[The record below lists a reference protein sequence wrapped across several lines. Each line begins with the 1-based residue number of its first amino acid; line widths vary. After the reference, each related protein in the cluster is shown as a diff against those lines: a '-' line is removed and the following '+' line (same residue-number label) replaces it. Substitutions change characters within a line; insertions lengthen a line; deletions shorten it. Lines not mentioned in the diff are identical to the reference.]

1 MPYKQK
7 TVKEAP
13 VTTGKR
19 QGKVLLADTIGRSL
33 YLHQTRMDRDNSC
46 SEPLHISE
54 PGQLFGSKSPAS
66 QWLLVPNQ
74 HLPGSATTSSET
86 LTTETRDSTLCNTSP
101 APSRSDCRTFTES
114 IASRARIVS
123 LKDTATEQD
132 AERLALEYGLPS
144 QMGLLDPSYS
154 IFINEQRS
162 GGVCFKIFNKVA
174 VVLGDPL
181 CHATQISALMAEF
194 RLYRRRKRWR
204 VSFLGAGKGLVE
216 YSTSAKEGTSTIL
229 QFGHNRVLNPLTN
242 EVIHET
248 SGKRILTQNR
258 QLLNSSKG
266 GLSLDIYAPSAQGTD
281 YRLEWEL
288 STIYHDWCIARN
300 ATKKPQ
306 AFITEYDPFL
316 IPTLMTYIYA
326 RDSHGRV
333 LGFAALRWVGMKGGY
348 HVDPCIAAPGARRV
362 ITDLLLFA
370 SMAYLRQQ
378 GVSYLSVGY
387 EPSES
392 LAGISGLW
400 GPLAPLTD
408 RLYQFTFHRLPIS
421 GKRAYFDK
429 FRPDDAQSEPV
440 YLIFPSK
447 LPRPR
452 DVVAVAHAANIR
464 LRRLVLHRSPRS

>member
-1 MPYKQK
+1 MPYKQGK
-7 TVKEAP
+7 AKKAP
-13 VTTGKR
+13 ATTGKR
-19 QGKVLLADTIGRSL
+19 QEKVLLAETIGRTL
-33 YLHQTRMDRDNSC
+33 CLRQTRLDRDNSC
-46 SEPLHISE
+46 SERLHIPD
-54 PGQLFGSKSPAS
+54 PGQLFGSNSPAS
-66 QWLLVPNQ
+66 QWLSVPDQ
-74 HLPGSATTSSET
+74 RLPGSATASSET
-86 LTTETRDSTLCNTSP
+86 LTTESRDSTLYNTSS
-101 APSRSDCRTFTES
+101 APSRSDRHTSTECN
-114 IASRARIVS
+114 ASRTRIVS
-123 LKDTATEQD
+123 LKGTATAQD

-144 QMGLLDPSYS
+144 QMGLLDPNYS
-154 IFINEQRS
+154 IFINEQKS
-162 GGVCFKIFNKVA
+162 GGVCFKVLNKVA

-181 CHATQISALMAEF
+181 CHSTQIPSLMADF
-194 RLYRRRKRWR
+194 KLYRRQKRWG
-204 VSFLGAGKGLVE
+204 VSVLGAGKELVE
-216 YSTSAKEGTSTIL
+216 YSAYTEEGTSTIV

-258 QLLNSSKG
+258 QLLNPSKG
-266 GLSLDIYAPSAQGTD
+266 GISLDIYTPSVHGTD
-281 YRLEWEL
+281 YKLEWEL
-288 STIYHDWCIARN
+288 SSIYHDWCIARN
-300 ATKKPQ
+300 ATEKPQ

-316 IPTLMTYIYA
+316 MPTLMTYIYA
-326 RDSHGRV
+326 RNSHGTV

-348 HVDPCIAAPGARRV
+348 HVDPCIAGPGARKG

-392 LAGISGLW
+392 LAGISGLP

-429 FRPDDAQSEPV
+429 FRPDDAQCEPV
-440 YLIFPSK
+440 YLIFSSK

-452 DVVAVAHAANIR
+452 DVVAVAHAANIK
-464 LRRLVLHRSPRS
+464 LRRLVFHGSPES